1 MSELCQ
7 TFCCCC
13 YCCIKKIL
21 TSYPTRSPRSSVDI
35 QLDPRLTEDLNDAD
49 DAAEDIEEST
59 ESPKDVYVGGPA
71 AVCAAALQAQFGRGS
86 DVLYCHDG
94 QRGLSNWKGSASY
107 FHVRDA
113 VPVYYWPDNHGAY
126 SIYVTAKHALQRRI
140 DPKGSLSPLIHDDH
154 FILIILSHIRF
165 TSNLGTIMS
174 KITPTTA
181 FPSYS

>member
-1 MSELCQ
+1 MRQNLPFFAWYTPHSH
-7 TFCCCC
+7 FFF
-13 YCCIKKIL
+13 
-21 TSYPTRSPRSSVDI
+21 RSSIDI
-35 QLDPRLTEDLNDAD
+35 QLDPRFIEDLNDAAD
-49 DAAEDIEEST
+49 EDGDAIEESM

-86 DVLYCHDG
+86 DVLYFHDG

-140 DPKGSLSPLIHDDH
+140 NPEGIEE
-154 FILIILSHIRF
+154 
-165 TSNLGTIMS
+165 
-174 KITPTTA
+174 
-181 FPSYS
+181 